1 MNKKVLRS
9 IGMSLLLPLLLSGCG
24 EMTEQKEIT
33 LVLGTFG
40 ENPVLLQQVE
50 VFEEAHPG
58 YKIEIRTYNRFE
70 QEEGDGIARLQ
81 REIVSGQGPD
91 IINFGYGYSVT
102 DILGKYTEDLFPYFE
117 KSAEEDAYFGNV
129 LQAFSYQE
137 GLYAMPV
144 SFSLKTFVGRKS
156 LVGERESWSIDELIG
171 CYETERE
178 KSGGSLL
185 LYPGEI
191 KKDVFGTIITGN
203 VESFVDWEQ
212 KTCRF
217 DEEEFIKVME
227 FAGGFPDTLMITED
241 FSPMECFGNG
251 GALLYPMILSSVYD
265 ICKAELILK
274 EEPVYIGYPVNGDD
288 GTVIQASE
296 LMLAISGVSEHK
308 EVAWDFLCQFLS
320 EEYQKEI
327 TAGFPVN
334 RAALEYQLEQ
344 GKSMEYSVDEEG
356 KMKPVAQDEI
366 LFEGE
371 EPLEIYQITEAE
383 GDALRALIE
392 RASIASAYDDRLH
405 RILLEEVDSYF
416 CGDKTAQQAAE
427 VMQGRAEMYIGEF

>member
-1 MNKKVLRS
+1 MNHKFLRR
-9 IGMSLLLPLLLSGCG
+9 IGCALVLPLLLSGCG
-24 EMTEQKEIT
+24 EAAEEEVAT

-40 ENPVLLQQVE
+40 ENPMLSQQVE
-50 VFEEAHPG
+50 IFEAEHPG
-58 YKIEIRTYNRFE
+58 YEIEIRIYDRYE

-102 DILGKYTEDLFPYFE
+102 DILGEYTENLFPYL
-117 KSAEEDAYFGNV
+117 EENMYFDNV

-144 SFSLKTFVGRKS
+144 SFSLKTFVGRRS
-156 LVGERESWSIDELIG
+156 LIGERESWSIGELID
-171 CYETERE
+171 CYEQEKERL
-178 KSGGSLL
+178 GGSLL

-203 VESFVDWEQ
+203 IENYVDWEQ
-212 KTCRF
+212 RACRF
-217 DEEEFIKVME
+217 TEEEFLRVME
-227 FAGGFPDTLMITED
+227 FANSFPDTLMITED
-241 FSPMECFGNG
+241 FSPLECFGSG
-251 GALLYPMILSSVYD
+251 GALLYPMVLDGVYD
-265 ICKAELILK
+265 ICKAERILK
-274 EEPVYIGYPVNGDD
+274 EEPVYIGYPVDCED

-296 LMLAISGVSEHK
+296 LMLAISSVSKHK
-308 EVAWDFLCQFLS
+308 EMAWEFLRQFLT
-320 EEYQKEI
+320 EGYQRGI
-327 TAGFPVN
+327 TVGFPVN

-344 GKSMEYSVDEEG
+344 GKNMEYRVDEEG

-371 EPLEIYQITEAE
+371 EPIKIYQLTEAE
-383 GDALRALIE
+383 GDTLRALIE
-392 RASIASAYDDRLH
+392 RASIPSAYDDRLH
-405 RILLEEVDSYF
+405 RILLEEVESYF
-416 CGDKTAQQAAE
+416 CGDKTAKQAAE